1 MISLRSSGKL
11 NSANLCRRLDSDRIM
26 GWTFG
31 FRLFQV
37 VYLDLHCMLAF
48 SLDLDLMRFETWRRI
63 LDFRL
68 FVWLCFI
75 CLESLGPKGEC

>member
-1 MISLRSSGKL
+1 
-11 NSANLCRRLDSDRIM
+11 M
-26 GWTFG
+26 GRTLG
-31 FRLFQV
+31 FPLFQI
-37 VYLDLHCMLAF
+37 VYLDLHCMLGF
-48 SLDLDLMRFETWRRI
+48 SLDSMGFGTWRRI

>member
-1 MISLRSSGKL
+1 VNLWRKL
-11 NSANLCRRLDSDRIM
+11 ASHRIM
-26 GWTFG
+26 GRTFG
-31 FRLFQV
+31 FPLFQV
-37 VYLDLHCMLAF
+37 VYLDLHCMLGF
-48 SLDLDLMRFETWRRI
+48 SLDLMGFGTWRRI